1 MATLRNTVFVR
12 DPDRHATVVLR
23 AGEEPEPRLAA
34 LVTNPDAWVDG
45 KLPNLPKT
53 GSDSSRTGSGPD
65 AASGDASAAPGD
77 ADTKSDE
84 GSPSE
89 DTKPAARKTAAK
101 KPARGR
107 AAAVE
112 GTGGQ

>member
-1 MATLRNTVFVR
+1 MATLKSTVFVR

-45 KLPNLPKT
+45 ELPRLPKAKT
-53 GSDSSRTGSGPD
+53 GSGSGPGD
-65 AASGDASAAPGD
+65 ASGDDSAASD
-77 ADTKSDE
+77 AADTQSEDTASD
-84 GSPSE
+84 
-89 DTKPAARKTAAK
+89 DTKPAAKRAAR

-107 AAAVE
+107 TAADE

>member
-53 GSDSSRTGSGPD
+53 GGDSSRAGSGPD
-65 AASGDASAAPGD
+65 AASGDASAPGD

-84 GSPSE
+84 SDDSE

-107 AAAVE
+107 SAAAE